1 MVTVSARLHTH
12 KVVGKVVVVG
22 GWGGGAPPRVRAG
35 SPAHAAAATPL
46 VMNHSW
52 VVVNH

>member
-22 GWGGGAPPRVRAG
+22 VGGGEHLLEGGRVARPMLLPPR
-35 SPAHAAAATPL
+35 L
-46 VMNHSW
+46 
-52 VVVNH
+52 